1 MQNLQDLLQD
11 QQTST
16 ESKSTDTRQFAE
28 KQVDWFNAD
37 KGRLNEVDGI
47 DCPKC
52 NNKGKIAF
60 AKKIYEDC
68 DRKEMYVT
76 ECECMKQRKTV
87 RYAKQSGMGEL
98 LNITSADYI
107 VKEPWQK
114 EAKDLAL
121 SFLKD
126 EEKHWFALLGQ
137 TGAGKTL
144 LCSAVANCLL
154 KLGVEV
160 RYCVWGLI
168 TKDLKQDTFAATGTR
183 ELLPELQRVPVL
195 YIDDLFKGKVGEQD
209 VSLMFDLLNYRYN
222 AKLTTLI
229 TSELMIGELADIDTA
244 IAGRIRERCG
254 KYLFQATGEEK
265 NYRFKQEE

>member
-1 MQNLQDLLQD
+1 MQEQKTN
-11 QQTST
+11 T
-16 ESKSTDTRQFAE
+16 ESQSSDTRQFAE
-28 KQVDWFNAD
+28 KQAEWFNSD
-37 KGRLNEVDGI
+37 QGRLNEVDGI

-60 AKKIYEDC
+60 AKKIYDDC
-68 DRKEMYVT
+68 DHKEMYIT

-114 EAKDLAL
+114 EAKDLAI

-154 KLGVEV
+154 KLGKEV
-160 RYCVWGLI
+160 RYCVWGTLV
-168 TKDLKQDTFAATGTR
+168 KELKHDMYSSTGTR
-183 ELLPELQRVPVL
+183 TLLPKVQTVEVL
-195 YIDDLFKGKVGEQD
+195 YIDDLLKNNPTKEDREILF
-209 VSLMFDLLNYRYN
+209 LLINYRYN

-254 KYLFQATGEEK
+254 KYLFQVSGEEK

>member
-1 MQNLQDLLQD
+1 MQNLQSLLQE
-11 QQTST
+11 QKINT
-16 ESKSTDTRQFAE
+16 ESQSCDTRQFAE

-68 DRKEMYVT
+68 DRKEMYIT

-121 SFLKD
+121 CFLKD

-144 LCSAVANCLL
+144 LCSAVANCFL
-154 KLGVEV
+154 KLGKEV
-160 RYCVWGLI
+160 RYCVWGTLV
-168 TKDLKQDTFAATGTR
+168 KELKQDMYSQTGTR
-183 ELLPELQRVPVL
+183 TLLQKIQSVEIL
-195 YIDDLFKGKVGEQD
+195 YIDDLLKNSPTKEDKDILF
-209 VSLMFDLLNYRYN
+209 LLINYRCN
-222 AKLTTLI
+222 EKLTTLI
-229 TSELMIGELADIDTA
+229 TSELLIGELADIDTA

-254 KYLFQATGEEK
+254 KYLFQVSGEEK
-265 NYRFKQEE
+265 NYRFKQED

>member
-1 MQNLQDLLQD
+1 MQNLQSLLQE
-11 QQTST
+11 QKTNT
-16 ESKSTDTRQFAE
+16 ESQSSDTRQFAE
-28 KQVDWFNAD
+28 KQAEWFNND
-37 KGRLNEVDGI
+37 QGRLNEVDGI
-47 DCPKC
+47 DCSKC

-68 DRKEMYVT
+68 ERKEMYIT

-98 LNITSADYI
+98 LKITSADYV

-114 EAKDLAL
+114 EAKELAL

-126 EEKHWFALLGQ
+126 ENGNWFAMLGQ

-154 KLGVEV
+154 KLGKEV
-160 RYCVWGLI
+160 RYCVWGTLV
-168 TKDLKQDTFAATGTR
+168 KELKHDTYSPMGTR
-183 ELLPELQRVPVL
+183 TLLPKIQSVEVL
-195 YIDDLFKGKVGEQD
+195 YIDDLLKKKPTDDDEQF
-209 VSLMFDLLNYRYN
+209 MFDILNYRYN

-229 TSELMIGELADIDTA
+229 TSELLIGELADIDTA

-254 KYLFQATGEEK
+254 KYLFQVSGEEK